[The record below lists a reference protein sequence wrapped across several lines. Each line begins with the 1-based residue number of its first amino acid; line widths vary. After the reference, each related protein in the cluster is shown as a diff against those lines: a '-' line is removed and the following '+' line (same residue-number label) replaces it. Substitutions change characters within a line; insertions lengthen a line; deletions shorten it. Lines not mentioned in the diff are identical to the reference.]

1 MKVLTA
7 AQMREV
13 DRRTIE
19 MGVPGLVLMENAG
32 SRVVEFLEQRFSPL
46 ADQRIVVF
54 CGKGNNGGDGMV
66 VARQLFERYRP
77 QGLNVVLAAAPEEM
91 KGEAAEQYHRLVET
105 GCPASCELSADPDTV
120 TLVIDA
126 LLGTGLSGPA
136 KGEMLDLIRRINSGF
151 PRARIVAVD
160 IPSGLASDTGR
171 TLGESVRADHTV
183 TFTAAKVGQLLPP
196 NCEQVGELCVRAIG
210 SPPELFEKDDSIF
223 LSLVEPA
230 QIRHLLAPR
239 PPASH
244 KGSFGHV
251 LIVAGSHGKTG
262 AAAMCGM
269 AALRAGAG
277 LVTVASTERAIPVIA
292 SHAPE
297 LMTEPLPETSN
308 GSISVRAFDSGA
320 LVEIARNKTV
330 LAIGPGLT
338 TDPQTVAVVRRAVQE
353 FPQPMVVDADGLNA
367 LAGTGWS
374 GDKRLRVLTP
384 HPGEMGRLA
393 KKTTAEIEQDR
404 VAVARAFAAEKKV
417 HLVLK
422 GYRTLLAFPDGR
434 VWVNPTGSP
443 AMATGGT
450 GDILTGLIAG
460 FLAQFPQDAEQA
472 IAAAIYLHGLSG
484 EIGARELGEKC
495 LIATD
500 LLRYL
505 PAAMEQCAHV
515 SHRV

>member
-19 MGVPGLVLMENAG
+19 MGVPGAVLMENAG
-32 SRVVEFLEQRFSPL
+32 SRVVEFLEERFSPL
-46 ADQRIVVF
+46 GDQRIVVF
-54 CGKGNNGGDGMV
+54 CGKGNNGGDGLV

-77 QGLNVVLAAAPEEM
+77 QVLSVVLVAAPEEM
-91 KGEAAEQYHRLVET
+91 KGAAADHYRRLIET
-105 GCPASCELSADPDTV
+105 GCPVLRELAPDPQGV

-136 KGEMLDLIRRINSGF
+136 KGEMLDSIRRINSGF
-151 PRARIVAVD
+151 ARAKIVAVD

-171 TLGESVRADHTV
+171 TLGECVHADYTV
-183 TFTAAKVGQLLPP
+183 TFTAPKVGQVLPP
-196 NCEQVGELCVRAIG
+196 NCEYVGELCVRAIG

-230 QIRHLLAPR
+230 QFRHLFAPR

-251 LIVAGSHGKTG
+251 LIVAGSYGKTG

-277 LVTVASTERAIPVIA
+277 LVTVASSERAIPTIA

-297 LMTEPLPETSN
+297 LMTEPLPETAN

-320 LVEIARNKTV
+320 LTEIARNKTV

-338 TDPQTVAVVRRAVQE
+338 TDPQTVAVVRRALHE
-353 FPQPMVVDADGLNA
+353 FVQPMVVDADGLNA
-367 LAGTGWS
+367 LAATEWL

-384 HPGEMGRLA
+384 HPGEMSRLV
-393 KKTTAEIEQDR
+393 KKTVAEIEQDR
-404 VAVARAFAAEKKV
+404 VGIARTLARERKV
-417 HLVLK
+417 HVVLK
-422 GYRTLLAFPDGR
+422 GYRTVLAFPDGR
-434 VWVNPTGSP
+434 VWINPTGSP

-472 IAAAIYLHGLSG
+472 IAAAVYLHGLSG
-484 EIGARELGEKC
+484 EIGAAALGEKC

-505 PAAMEQCAHV
+505 PAAMEQCAHIPD
-515 SHRV
+515 RV